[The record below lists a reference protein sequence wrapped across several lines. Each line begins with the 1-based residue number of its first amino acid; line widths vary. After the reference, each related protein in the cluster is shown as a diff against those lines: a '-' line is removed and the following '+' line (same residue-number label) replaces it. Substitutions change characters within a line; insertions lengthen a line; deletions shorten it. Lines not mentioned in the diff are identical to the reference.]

1 MLYKEESPTGNI
13 RGKAILK
20 RIRRDSGYMMLFRMM
35 KNPKIEDFFL
45 SIMDIIITDSSKYLD
60 ETTLENRALR
70 EAVSRELTRVFAPDT
85 PQEAVQV

>member
-1 MLYKEESPTGNI
+1 MLYKEESPTGKI

-45 SIMDIIITDSSKYLD
+45 SIMDIIITDLSKYLD

-70 EAVSRELTRVFAPDT
+70 EAVSREIAQTFNPNG
-85 PQEAVQV
+85 PQPAGQV

>member
-1 MLYKEESPTGNI
+1 MLYKEESPTEKI

-70 EAVSRELTRVFAPDT
+70 QAVTEELTRVFAPDT
-85 PQEAVQV
+85 LQKAGQV